1 MAVVHYV
8 SSETPLPGGEK
19 LIRGKLNLASSYT
32 AGGDPLNL
40 SNFFLSTGSPT
51 VVCSSAD
58 GYLIE
63 HNQGTAAGGTLVAY
77 QNVNNATTI
86 NGTVINSALYQV
98 HSAANLATVNV
109 SFFAFGPAY

>member
-1 MAVVHYV
+1 MTVVHYV

-32 AGGDPLNL
+32 ANGDPLNL

-51 VVCSSAD
+51 VVCAGAD
-58 GYLIE
+58 GYIVE
-63 HNQGTAAGGTLVAY
+63 HNQGTAAGGTLVCY
-77 QNVNNATTI
+77 QNVMNTT
-86 NGTVINSALYQV
+86 TVNTAAANSALYEV

-109 SFFAFGPAY
+109 VFFAVGKAY